1 MAKGYMAWRERD
13 QNKIHIPD
21 GVRNG
26 GAYKNL
32 MNQLNKMARHNRQG
46 SFETKDRYYEAV
58 DRFAR
63 HLADLFNLQ
72 KFSNVS
78 GKHLSSYVEYMQ
90 EQGLA
95 ASTIKTDLSAIRF
108 FHDKCEKV
116 RHLLPDNKAL
126 KEEYGVDLERRTFG
140 GVDRTWS
147 EKEFKAMVDHAKT
160 LGRKDIS
167 DMIQLARYQGLRLHE
182 TVRLDR
188 AGAELALR
196 SGQLTA
202 KGKGGL
208 TRLIPLRV
216 EARSLL
222 ERVKDGVG
230 RGEKLFVPEGK
241 GAHEVIHSIQ
251 SFIENHRDKF
261 AEEDRESSLT
271 YHGLRHSYAREEYDK
286 RIALGM
292 DEKRARLEVAKLL
305 GHGRD
310 SVTRIYLGK

>member
-1 MAKGYMAWRERD
+1 MAKGHMAWRERD

-58 DRFAR
+58 DRFVR
-63 HLADLFNLQ
+63 HLADQFNLQ
-72 KFSNVS
+72 KFNNVS

-116 RHLLPDNKAL
+116 RHLLPDNKTL
-126 KEEYGVDLERRTFG
+126 KEEYKVDLERRAFG

-147 EKEFKAMVDHAKT
+147 DKEFKGIINHAKT
-160 LGRKDIS
+160 LDRRDIA
-167 DMIQLARYQGLRLHE
+167 DMIELARYQGLRVHE

-188 AGAELALR
+188 AGTELALR
-196 SGQLTA
+196 SGLLIV

-208 TRLIPLRV
+208 LRSIPVRK
-216 EARSLL
+216 EARSIL
-222 ERVKDGVG
+222 ERVKDRVG
-230 RGEKLFVPEGK
+230 RGEKLFVPKGK
-241 GAHEVIHSIQ
+241 GAHEIIHSVQ

-261 AEEDRESSLT
+261 AEEDRESNLT

-286 RIALGM
+286 RIAIGM

>member
-1 MAKGYMAWRERD
+1 MAKGHMAWKERD
-13 QNKIHIPD
+13 QNKIDIPD
-21 GVRNG
+21 GVKNG

-46 SFETKDRYYEAV
+46 SFKTKDRYYQVV
-58 DRFAR
+58 DGFVRY
-63 HLADLFNLQ
+63 LADKYNLQ

-78 GKHLSSYVEYMQ
+78 GKHLASYVEYRQ
-90 EQGLA
+90 DKGIA
-95 ASTIKTDLSAIRF
+95 PSTIKTELSAIRF
-108 FHDKCEKV
+108 FHDKCDKV
-116 RHLLPDNKAL
+116 RHFLPDNIAL
-126 KEEYGVDLERRTFG
+126 KEDYDVDLERRTFG

-147 EKEFKAMVDHAKT
+147 ENEFKSMVDHAKS
-160 LGRKDIS
+160 LDRKDIV
-167 DMIQLARYQGLRLHE
+167 DMLELARYQGLRVHE

-196 SGQLTA
+196 TGQLTA

-208 TRLIPLRV
+208 KRLIPLRD
-216 EARSLL
+216 EARLIL
-222 ERVKDGVG
+222 DRAKDRVG
-230 RGEKLFVPEGK
+230 RGEKLFVPKGK
-241 GAHEVIHSIQ
+241 GAHEVMKSVQ

-261 AEEDRESSLT
+261 VEEERESNLT

-292 DEKRARLEVAKLL
+292 DEKRARLEVARLL

-310 SVTRIYLGK
+310 SVTRIYLGR

>member
-1 MAKGYMAWRERD
+1 MAWKERD
-13 QNKIHIPD
+13 QNKIDIPE

-46 SFETKDRYYEAV
+46 SFQTKDRYYEAI
-58 DRFAR
+58 DRFTR
-63 HLADLFNLQ
+63 HLSDQYNLQ
-72 KFSNVS
+72 KFNNVG
-78 GKHLSSYVEYMQ
+78 GKHIASYVEYMQ
-90 EQGLA
+90 DKGLA
-95 ASTIKTDLSAIRF
+95 ASTIKTDLAAIRF
-108 FHDKCEKV
+108 FHDKCDKV
-116 RHLLPDNKAL
+116 RNLLPDNKAL

-147 EKEFKAMVDHAKT
+147 EEEFRSMVYHANS
-160 LGRKDIS
+160 LGRTDIAN
-167 DMIQLARYQGLRLHE
+167 MIELARYQGLRIHE

-196 SGQLTA
+196 TGLLTA

-208 TRLIPLRV
+208 KRLIPLR
-216 EARSLL
+216 EEGRSIL
-222 ERVKDGVG
+222 ERVKDRVG
-230 RGEKLFVPEGK
+230 RGEKLFVPKGK
-241 GAHEVIHSIQ
+241 KAHQIMDSVQ
-251 SFIENHRDKF
+251 NFIENHRDKF
-261 AEEDRESSLT
+261 AEEDRESNLT
-271 YHGLRHSYAREEYDK
+271 YHGLRHSYASEEYDK

-310 SVTRIYLGK
+310 SVTRIYLAK